1 MKVKYYDLE
10 NKRVFI
16 TGGGSGI
23 GASIVEHFCEQ
34 GSEVYFIDINEDE
47 SKKLIEDIKNKN
59 HSLPTFIKC
68 DLLNIKELQKT
79 IADIISNKGPIDI
92 LINNAANDTRH
103 KIDDVTEEYW
113 NERMNVNLRHFFF
126 TVQSVKKSMI
136 DNGGGA
142 IINMGS
148 TSWMIGQGG
157 MAAYTAAKSGVVG
170 LSRSFARDLGEFN
183 IRVNSVVPGWVM
195 TQRQIDLGEFNIRV
209 NSVVPGW
216 VMTQRQIDLWL
227 NDESEKELMK
237 RQCLKEKLMPHEL
250 AQAVLFFSSE
260 QSSGCTNQSYIV
272 DKGWL

>member
-10 NKRVFI
+10 TKRVFI

-59 HSLPTFIKC
+59 YSLPTFIKC

-113 NERMNVNLRHFFF
+113 NERINVNLRHFFF

-148 TSWMIGQGG
+148 TSWMVGQGG

-170 LSRSFARDLGEFN
+170 LSRSFAR
-183 IRVNSVVPGWVM
+183 
-195 TQRQIDLGEFNIRV
+195 DLGEFNIRV

-250 AQAVLFFSSE
+250 AQAVLFFSSG
-260 QSSGCTNQSYIV
+260 QSSGCTNQSYVV

>member
-1 MKVKYYDLE
+1 MCIRDRFV
-10 NKRVFI
+10 

-34 GSEVYFIDINEDE
+34 GSEVYFVDINVEESEKLVDE
-47 SKKLIEDIKNKN
+47 MKNKKFRE
-59 HSLPTFIKC
+59 PTFIEC
-68 DLLNIKELQKT
+68 DLINIKLLQDT
-79 IADIISNKGPIDI
+79 ISKILSEKGPINI

-113 NERMNVNLRHFFF
+113 DERINVNLRHFFF
-126 TVQSVKKSMI
+126 TVQAVKKSMI
-136 DNGGGA
+136 ENNGGV

-157 MAAYTAAKSGVVG
+157 MAVYTAAKSGVVG
-170 LSRSFARDLGEFN
+170 MTRSFARDLGEFN

-195 TQRQIDLGEFNIRV
+195 TQRQIE
-209 NSVVPGW
+209 
-216 VMTQRQIDLWL
+216 MWL
-227 NDESEKELMK
+227 NKESEEDLMK
-237 RQCLKEKLMPHEL
+237 KQCLKENLMPEEI
-250 AQAVLFFSSE
+250 AQAVLFFSSD

>member
-1 MKVKYYDLE
+1 MNVKYNDLE

-23 GASIVEHFCEQ
+23 GSSIVEHFCAQ
-34 GSEVYFIDINEDE
+34 GSEVYFIDINVNE
-47 SKKLIEDIKNKN
+47 SKKLIDDIKNKN
-59 HSLPTFIKC
+59 FSVPTFIEC
-68 DLLNIKELQKT
+68 DLLNIKQLQKT
-79 IADIISNKGPIDI
+79 ISVIIEEKGPINI

-103 KIDDVTEEYW
+103 KIDEVTEEYW

-136 DNGGGA
+136 ENGGGS

-170 LSRSFARDLGEFN
+170 LTRSFARDLGEFN

-195 TQRQIDLGEFNIRV
+195 TQRQIDL
-209 NSVVPGW
+209 
-216 VMTQRQIDLWL
+216 WL
-227 NDESEKELMK
+227 NEESEKELMH
-237 RQCLKEKLMPHEL
+237 RQCLKEKLMPHEI

-260 QSSGCTNQSYIV
+260 QSSGCTKQAYVV

>member
-1 MKVKYYDLE
+1 MKVKYFDLE

-34 GSEVYFIDINEDE
+34 GSEVYFVDINVEE
-47 SKKLIEDIKNKN
+47 SKKLVDEMKNKKFKE
-59 HSLPTFIKC
+59 PTFIEC
-68 DLLNIKELQKT
+68 DLINIKLLQET
-79 IADIISNKGPIDI
+79 ISKILTEKGPINI

-103 KIDDVTEEYW
+103 KIDDVTVEYW
-113 NERMNVNLRHFFF
+113 DERINVNLRHFFF
-126 TVQSVKKSMI
+126 TVQAVKKSMI
-136 DNGGGA
+136 ENNGGV

-148 TSWMIGQGG
+148 TSWMVGQGG

-170 LSRSFARDLGEFN
+170 MTRSFARDLGEFN

-195 TQRQIDLGEFNIRV
+195 TQRQID
-209 NSVVPGW
+209 
-216 VMTQRQIDLWL
+216 MWL
-227 NDESEKELMK
+227 NKESEEELMK
-237 RQCLKEKLMPHEL
+237 KQCLKEKLMPNEI
-250 AQAVLFFSSE
+250 AQAVLFFSSD

>member
-1 MKVKYYDLE
+1 MKVKYFDLE
-10 NKRVFI
+10 NKRVFV

-34 GSEVYFIDINEDE
+34 GSEVYFVDINVEE
-47 SKKLIEDIKNKN
+47 SKKLVDEMKNKKFRE
-59 HSLPTFIKC
+59 PTFIEC
-68 DLLNIKELQKT
+68 DLINIKLLQDT
-79 IADIISNKGPIDI
+79 ISKILSEKGPINI

-103 KIDDVTEEYW
+103 KIDDVTVEYW
-113 NERMNVNLRHFFF
+113 DERINVNLRHFFF
-126 TVQSVKKSMI
+126 TVQAVKKSMI
-136 DNGGGA
+136 ENNSGV

-170 LSRSFARDLGEFN
+170 MTRSFARDLGEFN

-195 TQRQIDLGEFNIRV
+195 TQRQIE
-209 NSVVPGW
+209 
-216 VMTQRQIDLWL
+216 MWL
-227 NDESEKELMK
+227 NKESEEDLMK
-237 RQCLKEKLMPHEL
+237 KQCLKEKLMPKEI
-250 AQAVLFFSSE
+250 AQAVLFFSSD

>member
-1 MKVKYYDLE
+1 MNVKYNDLE

-23 GASIVEHFCEQ
+23 GSSIVEHFCAQ
-34 GSEVYFIDINEDE
+34 GSEVYFIDINVSE
-47 SKKLIEDIKNKN
+47 SKKLIDEIKNKN
-59 HSLPTFIKC
+59 FSVPTFIEC
-68 DLLNIKELQKT
+68 DLLNIKQLQQT
-79 IADIISNKGPIDI
+79 ISNIIKEKGPINI

-136 DNGGGA
+136 ENGGGS

-170 LSRSFARDLGEFN
+170 LTRSFARDLGEFK
-183 IRVNSVVPGWVM
+183 
-195 TQRQIDLGEFNIRV
+195 IRV

-227 NDESEKELMK
+227 NEESEKELMH
-237 RQCLKEKLMPHEL
+237 RQCLKEKLMPHEI
-250 AQAVLFFSSE
+250 AQAVLFFSSD
-260 QSSGCTNQSYIV
+260 QSSGCTNQSYVV

>member
-1 MKVKYYDLE
+1 VKVKYYDLE
-10 NKRVFI
+10 KKRVFI

-47 SKKLIEDIKNKN
+47 SKKLIEEIKNKN
-59 HSLPTFIKC
+59 YSLPTYIKC

-103 KIDDVTEEYW
+103 NIDDVTEEYW

-126 TVQSVKKSMI
+126 SVQSVKKSMI

-148 TSWMIGQGG
+148 TSWMVGQGG

-170 LSRSFARDLGEFN
+170 LTRSFAR
-183 IRVNSVVPGWVM
+183 
-195 TQRQIDLGEFNIRV
+195 DLGEFNIRV

-237 RQCLKEKLMPHEL
+237 RQCLKEKLMPKEL

-260 QSSGCTNQSYIV
+260 QSSGCTNQSYVV

>member
-10 NKRVFI
+10 SKRVFI

-59 HSLPTFIKC
+59 YSLPTFIKC

-79 IADIISNKGPIDI
+79 IADIISEKGPIDI

-113 NERMNVNLRHFFF
+113 DERMNVNLRHFFF

-157 MAAYTAAKSGVVG
+157 MASYTAAKSGVVG
-170 LSRSFARDLGEFN
+170 LTRSFARDLGEFN

-195 TQRQIDLGEFNIRV
+195 TQRQ
-209 NSVVPGW
+209 
-216 VMTQRQIDLWL
+216 MDLWL

-237 RQCLKEKLMPHEL
+237 RQCLKEKLMPKEL
-250 AQAVLFFSSE
+250 AQAVLFFSSD
-260 QSSGCTNQSYIV
+260 QSSGCTNQSYVV

>member
-1 MKVKYYDLE
+1 MKVKYFDLE
-10 NKRVFI
+10 NKRVFV

-34 GSEVYFIDINEDE
+34 GSEVYFVDINVEESEKLVDE
-47 SKKLIEDIKNKN
+47 MKNKKFRE
-59 HSLPTFIKC
+59 PTFIEC
-68 DLLNIKELQKT
+68 DLINIKLLQDT
-79 IADIISNKGPIDI
+79 ISKILSEKGPINI

-113 NERMNVNLRHFFF
+113 DERINVNLRHFFF
-126 TVQSVKKSMI
+126 TVQAVKKSMI
-136 DNGGGA
+136 ENNGGV

-157 MAAYTAAKSGVVG
+157 MAVYTAAKSGVVG
-170 LSRSFARDLGEFN
+170 MTRSFARDLGEFN

-195 TQRQIDLGEFNIRV
+195 TQRQID
-209 NSVVPGW
+209 
-216 VMTQRQIDLWL
+216 MWL
-227 NDESEKELMK
+227 NKESEEDLMK
-237 RQCLKEKLMPHEL
+237 KQCLKEKLMPEEI
-250 AQAVLFFSSE
+250 AQAVLFFSSD

>member
-1 MKVKYYDLE
+1 MKVKYFDLE

-34 GSEVYFIDINEDE
+34 GSEVYFVDINVEE
-47 SKKLIEDIKNKN
+47 SKKLVDEMKNKKFKA
-59 HSLPTFIKC
+59 PTFIEC
-68 DLLNIKELQKT
+68 DLVNIKLLQET
-79 IADIISNKGPIDI
+79 ILKIITEKGPINI

-103 KIDDVTEEYW
+103 KIDDVTVEYW
-113 NERMNVNLRHFFF
+113 DERINVNLRHFFF
-126 TVQSVKKSMI
+126 TVQAVKKSMI
-136 DNGGGA
+136 ENNGGV

-170 LSRSFARDLGEFN
+170 MTRSFARDLGEFN

-195 TQRQIDLGEFNIRV
+195 TQRQIE
-209 NSVVPGW
+209 
-216 VMTQRQIDLWL
+216 MWL
-227 NDESEKELMK
+227 NKESEEDLMK
-237 RQCLKEKLMPHEL
+237 KQCLKEKLMPNEI
-250 AQAVLFFSSE
+250 AQAVLFFSSD